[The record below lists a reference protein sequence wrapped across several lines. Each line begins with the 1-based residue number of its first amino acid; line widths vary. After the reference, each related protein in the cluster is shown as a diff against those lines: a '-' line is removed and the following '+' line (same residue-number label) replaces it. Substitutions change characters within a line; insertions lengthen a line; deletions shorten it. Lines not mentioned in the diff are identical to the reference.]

1 MNLHLH
7 FIQVNS
13 EFSQGFADDLHE
25 GQESEDNI
33 KHLWED
39 ELKVSEPIKEFK
51 IKNNTSYALA
61 GFFPDNTEFNF
72 EINDVT
78 VIDCETEKGTKM
90 QFAVSKKL
98 LKKTDKVVD
107 DKKNETHLYFYLRDT
122 HEIENPMNGV
132 YIIKTDFPKALRKK

>member
-7 FIQVNS
+7 FIQINS

-33 KHLWED
+33 KNLWED
-39 ELKVSEPIKEFK
+39 ELKVSEPITEFK
-51 IKNNTSYALA
+51 IKNNTRYTLA
-61 GFFPDNTEFNF
+61 GYFPDNTEFNF

-90 QFAVSKKL
+90 QFADPKNDLAFKKIFGDEN
-98 LKKTDKVVD
+98 KK
-107 DKKNETHLYFYLRDT
+107 
-122 HEIENPMNGV
+122 EI
-132 YIIKTDFPKALRKK
+132 

>member
-7 FIQVNS
+7 FIQINS

-33 KHLWED
+33 KNLWED
-39 ELKVSEPIKEFK
+39 ELKVSEPITEFK
-51 IKNNTSYALA
+51 IKNNTSYTLA
-61 GFFPDNTEFNF
+61 GYFPDNTEFNF

-107 DKKNETHLYFYLRDT
+107 DKKNETHLYFYDT
-122 HEIENPMNGV
+122 HEIETPMNGV
-132 YIIKTDFPKALRKK
+132 YIIKTDFPKELRKK